1 MQRRHAYDQPNLFQ
15 VHQGTVQRGVM
26 ERARLLALLRRLLLE
41 VVFGAT
47 AEKVSKESDHE

>member
-1 MQRRHAYDQPNLFQ
+1 MRRRRACDQPNLFQ
-15 VHQGTVQRGVM
+15 MHQVTVQRGVM

-47 AEKVSKESDHE
+47 TEKVSKESDHE